1 MSHQFTVGNLLL
13 APRSSSVDRI
23 TVYNAG
29 DTPKKLNFV
38 QKLIY

>member
-1 MSHQFTVGNLLL
+1 MSHQFTVGDLLL
-13 APRSSSVDRI
+13 APRNSSVDKI

-29 DTPKKLNFV
+29 DTPKNLNFM